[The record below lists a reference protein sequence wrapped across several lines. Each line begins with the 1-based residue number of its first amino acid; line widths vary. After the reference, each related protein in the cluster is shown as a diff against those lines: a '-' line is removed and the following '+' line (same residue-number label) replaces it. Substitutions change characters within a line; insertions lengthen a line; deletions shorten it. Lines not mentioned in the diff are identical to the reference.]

1 MKTKIISLSI
11 GLISIVLFTSGN
23 ISSSKKCQN
32 EQANDSSQV
41 ATLTYS
47 GSKSTIKISLYKIN
61 GKPRSEFIDK
71 SLPWTYSRIFSLGF
85 KVEVPVGEN
94 TFELLN
100 TINKEI
106 VKITLNLEN
115 KTYECE
121 FKEKYQVYEVDNAG
135 NKKEIPVKVEKVP
148 IYDEK
153 AYTETATLHID
164 KQDNMPLIFRINDMA
179 ATADDQGLLGTNGQ
193 YIINKKFSISDIQI
207 PVGHNKIEVGISG
220 TASGYSG
227 QKYFI
232 VNTLEFDAIKGII
245 YTIKVEKK
253 EMEKKVYMLTAH
265 IEEK

>member
-1 MKTKIISLSI
+1 MKSILISLSL
-11 GLISIVLFTSGN
+11 GLLSVMLFTSGK
-23 ISSSKKCQN
+23 ISSSN
-32 EQANDSSQV
+32 SRPGQV
-41 ATLTYS
+41 ADTSKVAFLSYS

-71 SLPWTYSRIFSLGF
+71 SLPWTYSKIWSLGF
-85 KVEVPVGEN
+85 KVDVPVGEN
-94 TFELLN
+94 TFELIN

-135 NKKEIPVKVEKVP
+135 NRKEIPVKVEKVP

-153 AYTETATLHID
+153 AYAETATLHID

-179 ATADDQGLLGTNGQ
+179 ATADDQGLSGINGQ
-193 YIINKKFSISDIQI
+193 YIINKKLSIYDILI

-220 TASGYSG
+220 TSNGYSG
-227 QKYFI
+227 QKYFT
-232 VNTLEFDAIKGII
+232 VHTLEFDAVKGKT
-245 YTIKVEKK
+245 YTIKVDKK
-253 EMEKKVYMLTAH
+253 EVQKKIFVLTAH